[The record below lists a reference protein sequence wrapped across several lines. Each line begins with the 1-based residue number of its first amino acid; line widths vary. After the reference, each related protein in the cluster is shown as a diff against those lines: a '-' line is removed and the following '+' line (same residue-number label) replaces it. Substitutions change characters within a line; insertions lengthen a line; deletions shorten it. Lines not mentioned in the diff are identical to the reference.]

1 MARHRPAAARARP
14 TSRWQRVW
22 RALVELTRRWQAPV
36 PVPEPLWQEVLA
48 RYPFI
53 AARPASERE
62 RLRGL
67 CQQFLARK
75 EFHGTL
81 GLQITDHMALCVAAQ
96 ACLPLLHWGPGALRW
111 YDDFV
116 GIVIHPDEV
125 VAHREV
131 MDEAGVVHHYDEPLA
146 GEAMAG
152 GPVMLVWRHVRGHAE
167 DGRLG
172 HSLVIHEFAHKI
184 DMRHKPRHADADG
197 CPRLPAGFLGLGA
210 RAAHAL
216 WANTLQDEY
225 RQFRNAVEM
234 AERFGAEP
242 PWLDA
247 YGAHSPAEFFAVACE
262 AYFVN
267 RPRFEA
273 EFPRLARL
281 FDGFFQPP
289 PLTGAATP

>member
-1 MARHRPAAARARP
+1 MFDWLRRHLGPRRSAPQAIP
-14 TSRWQRVW
+14 D
-22 RALVELTRRWQAPV
+22 ALWEATLG
-36 PVPEPLWQEVLA
+36 
-48 RYPFI
+48 RYPFL
-53 AARPASERE
+53 AALDQAERE
-62 RLRGL
+62 RLRRL
-67 CQQFLARK
+67 ASHFLAQK
-75 EFHGTL
+75 EFQGAS
-81 GLQITDHMALCVAAQ
+81 GLVVSDAMALAVAAQ
-96 ACLPLLHWGPGALRW
+96 ACRPLLHLGPPGAPETALRW

-210 RAAHAL
+210 RVAHAL